1 MKKSF
6 VLHAIDPTHIQKSF
20 GLNLILRI
28 FSIFLCVY
36 LTLNTAFA
44 QTADAQTKVLVLH
57 TDFVANTKFEKL
69 APIAS
74 KQNVQLQHL
83 QVSQNQ
89 QAVQQSIQQ
98 ADVVILDVPRPP
110 DRKQVEELALES
122 LKAQDKAYITVGG
135 GAPQFQKIP
144 KLFGFKLLDLYYNG
158 GEINFSHYF
167 EAIHLWHS
175 EGKKITFK
183 TQKLPE
189 ISIYHTGSQGYFD
202 SVQSYLDWY
211 QQNVTDQKK
220 LAIQAQTAY
229 LVYVFHPSNITNLT
243 SEKIDQ
249 LIKLTEQKGI
259 VPIVLLWS
267 ESKSKTKLSDFF
279 KDTPITAMVNMTHI
293 QNGQDI
299 VAELKKL
306 NIPMIQSLNF
316 NGNVEQ
322 WNNSKSGVPP
332 HLASIFL
339 SLPETWG
346 FSDPLVLSLNDGGQE
361 RWIEPQVN
369 MLLDRVIA
377 QSKLKNKTNKEKH
390 IGIMF
395 WNYPYGQ
402 KNLSASNL
410 NIPLSIENIQK
421 SLKENGYITQLIKE
435 TQIIADAQTLL
446 SAYYQHEK
454 LAELEQKE
462 LLSYFPVES
471 YLQWLKTLPE
481 QRQQQLQ
488 ESADIEKLSKHWAVV
503 KRQGELYFAI
513 PSQRYGNLLLL
524 PQPPRGAKVGENYHS
539 QDAVPDPLYLATY
552 LYVQQETDA
561 LIHLG
566 THGTQEWLP
575 GKDKGLA
582 ADDYPLLTAG
592 ALPIFYPYVQDN
604 IAEAM
609 QAKRRGRA
617 VTVSHQTAPL
627 APSGL
632 YDELRDMHDLI
643 HQFAQLDDGIVKQQI
658 QGKIIALTEQSGVLK
673 DLNLTKAQA
682 QNDFPQFYNKLHD
695 HLHQLAQQAVPMGLH
710 RFGSSAPEDQ
720 RLMIVLQQLD
730 AGYFEALDLDKNE
743 VFNADAETIRK
754 SLAYRYLAH
763 YVLNPPESKGF
774 GWLKS
779 KVADLQVDADVQ
791 KIGQSRK
798 LKTYIETA
806 QKNYEY
812 LNADGE
818 MQSLLN
824 ALSGGYVLAGAGGD
838 PIRQP
843 ESVSG
848 RNLYAFEVNKIPTK
862 AAYEMGQKTFE
873 QMIAQYQQNHPKQ
886 YPKKIAFSLWSSE
899 TIRHLGVSEG
909 QVLAALGLKPVW
921 DQAGKLV
928 SLDIIPQQALK
939 RPRVDVVIQATSVY
953 RDQFDSFMRLLAG
966 AMAKLS
972 DLNEPNNQIYENAQ
986 DIQQA
991 LIAQKVDPEQ
1001 AKALSQLKIFSNEP
1015 GEYGSGLT
1023 KKTLSYD
1030 DWDNEQE
1037 LANTFLNNLQY
1048 AYGVKTWGE
1057 KAPVNLFAENLKGV
1071 DVAIMSRSSNVHGV
1085 LSTDHP
1091 FEYLGGLSL
1100 AVRSVQG
1107 ESPEL
1112 LITDLRQ
1119 NKAEVTSLKA
1129 YLSDELRTRYLNPEW
1144 IKSMQKEG
1152 YAGTL
1157 EVINVTNNLYG
1168 WNVTDPS
1175 VVRADQWQDM
1185 YETYVQDKRE
1195 LGVNEWF
1202 KQHNPSAQLQM
1213 LNRIAEAIRQ
1223 DYWQADD
1230 ETKREIAEKIQALQK
1245 QVNLP
1250 LESKKFNEFTQ
1261 SILKQNVDA
1270 SSDNSKQVDKAID
1283 QVNLENSPE
1292 IQRNIDDKS
1301 DDKSTQN
1308 HQASGRGLNP
1318 TMQTLKEADANQSAQ
1333 HQSQSSI
1340 EIQTPKTYQK
1350 NIQNQTHQKVKGQAL
1365 EQVKKKSET
1374 QDYVWLGVFLLSL
1387 LVGLGG
1393 FKQFMQQRTK

>member
-1 MKKSF
+1 MMKKSF
-6 VLHAIDPTHIQKSF
+6 ILHAIDPTHIQKSLD
-20 GLNLILRI
+20 LNSILRI
-28 FSIFLCVY
+28 LSIFLCVY
-36 LTLNTAFA
+36 LTLNVAFA

-69 APIAS
+69 VPIAA

-83 QVSQNQ
+83 QVNQNQ
-89 QAVQQSIQQ
+89 KAVQQSIQQ
-98 ADVVILDVPRPP
+98 ADVIILDVPRPP

-122 LKAQDKAYITVGG
+122 LKAQDKAYMTVGG

-167 EAIHLWHS
+167 EAVHLWNT
-175 EGKKITFK
+175 EGKKATFK

-189 ISIYHTGSQGYFD
+189 ISIYHTSAQDYFD
-202 SVQSYLDWY
+202 NVQSYLDWY
-211 QQNVTDQKK
+211 QQNLKHQKK
-220 LAIQAQTAY
+220 STIQGQNAY
-229 LVYVFHPSNITNLT
+229 LVYVLHPSNITNLT

-249 LIKLTEQKGI
+249 LITLTERKGV
-259 VPIVLLWS
+259 VPIVLLWN
-267 ESKSKTKLSDFF
+267 ESKTKTKLSDFF
-279 KDTPITAMVNMTHI
+279 KDVPITAMVNMTHI
-293 QNGQDI
+293 QNGQDL
-299 VAELKKL
+299 VAELQKM
-306 NIPMIQSLNF
+306 NVPMVQSLSF
-316 NGNVEQ
+316 NGNFEE
-322 WNNSKSGVPP
+322 WKNSKSGIPP

-346 FSDPLVLSLNDGGQE
+346 FSDPLVLSLNEGGREQ
-361 RWIEPQVN
+361 WIEPQVN
-369 MLLDRVIA
+369 ILLERVIA
-377 QSKLKNKTNKEKH
+377 QSKLKIKPNKEKQ
-390 IGIMF
+390 IGVMF

-402 KNLSASNL
+402 NNLSASNL

-421 SLKENGYITQLIKE
+421 SLKERGYDTELISEK
-435 TQIIADAQTLL
+435 QIISDAQTLL

-454 LAELEQKE
+454 LADLQQKE
-462 LLSYFPVES
+462 MLSYFPVQY
-471 YLQWLKTLPE
+471 YLDWLKTLPE
-481 QRQQQLQ
+481 QRQHELK
-488 ESADIEKLSKHWAVV
+488 ESADIQKLSKHWAVV
-503 KRQGELYFAI
+503 KREGEFYFAI

-524 PQPPRGAKVGENYHS
+524 PQPTRGSKLGENYHS
-539 QDAVPDPLYLATY
+539 LDAVPDPLYLATY
-552 LYVQQETDA
+552 LYLQQATDA

-582 ADDYPLLTAG
+582 ANDYPLLTAG

-617 VTVSHQTAPL
+617 VIVSHQTAPL

-632 YDELRDMHDLI
+632 YDELRDIHDLI
-643 HQFAQLDDGIVKQQI
+643 HQYAQLDEGLVKQQT
-658 QGKIIALTEQSGVLK
+658 QGKLIALTEQSGVLK
-673 DLNLTKAQA
+673 DLNLTQVQA
-682 QNDFPQFYNKLHD
+682 QNNFPQFYTQLHD
-695 HLHQLAQQAVPMGLH
+695 HLHRLAQQAVPMGLH
-710 RFGSSAPEDQ
+710 RFGLSAQDDQ

-730 AGYFEALDLDKNE
+730 SDYFKALKLDKNE
-743 VFNADAETIRK
+743 VFNADIETIRQ

-763 YVLNPPESKGF
+763 YVLNPAESTGL
-774 GWLKS
+774 GWFKS
-779 KVADLQVDADVQ
+779 KASNVEVDADIQ
-791 KIGQSRK
+791 KIGQSGK
-798 LKTYIETA
+798 LKAYIETA

-812 LNADGE
+812 LSADRE

-824 ALSGGYVLAGAGGD
+824 ALSGGYVLPGTGGD

-848 RNLYAFEVNKIPTK
+848 RNLYAFEANKIPTK

-873 QMIAQYQQNHPKQ
+873 QMIAQYQQKHPQQ
-886 YPKKIAFSLWSSE
+886 YPNKVAFSLWSSE

-909 QVLAALGLKPVW
+909 QVLAALGLRPVW
-921 DQAGKLV
+921 DQAGKVV
-928 SLDIIPQQALK
+928 SLDIIPQQELK

-953 RDQFDSFMRLLAG
+953 RDQFDGFMRLLAG

-972 DLNEPNNQIYENAQ
+972 ALNEPNNQLYQNSQ
-986 DIQQA
+986 QIQQS
-991 LIAQKVDPEQ
+991 LIAQKVDPER

-1030 DWDNEQE
+1030 DWENDQE

-1048 AYGVKTWGE
+1048 AYGDKTWGE
-1057 KAPVNLFAENLKGV
+1057 QAPVNLFAENLKGV

-1100 AVRSVQG
+1100 AIRSVQG
-1107 ESPEL
+1107 KSPEL

-1175 VVRADQWQDM
+1175 VVRADQWKDM

-1202 KQHNPSAQLQM
+1202 KQHNPSAQLQV
-1213 LNRIAEAIRQ
+1213 LNRMAEAIRQ
-1223 DYWQADD
+1223 DYWQSDD
-1230 ETKREIAEKIQALQK
+1230 ETKREIAEKIQALQE

-1250 LESKKFNEFTQ
+1250 LESEKLNEFTQ
-1261 SILKQNVDA
+1261 SILKQNDSVSLEKNA
-1270 SSDNSKQVDKAID
+1270 QMTVVTD
-1283 QVNLENSPE
+1283 QVNLENSSE
-1292 IQRNIDDKS
+1292 TKRTADEQN
-1301 DDKSTQN
+1301 TQN
-1308 HQASGRGLNP
+1308 QQAIGQGLNP
-1318 TMQTLKEADANQSAQ
+1318 TTQTLKAADANQSTQDQ
-1333 HQSQSSI
+1333 HPSSI
-1340 EIQTPKTYQK
+1340 EIQTPKIDQK
-1350 NIQNQTHQKVKGQAL
+1350 NTQNQAQQKVKGQAL
-1365 EQVKKKSET
+1365 EQVQKKSEV
-1374 QDYVWLGVFLLSL
+1374 QDYAWVGAFILSL
-1387 LVGLGG
+1387 LIGFGF
-1393 FKQFMQQRTK
+1393 FKQFMQQRKK